1 MTFWL
6 AVGYAVMQGVVFL
19 LAALILKASHVD
31 ADALFNVVSK
41 LVKAN
46 NLDRAIRLLSGKTN
60 SLMKAT
66 RHMITRANRPHELEL
81 TFHEARLML
90 DKPSRTTK
98 LFRFVSVA
106 YVGLIFGFLWTLG
119 PQGDRTGILICGI
132 IGWVLQGLSMI
143 VIAVSNDSKTKQV
156 YHLTRFRNLLY
167 QQSKYV
173 PVQFKPIPEKDMD
186 PDRVTAWRES
196 MNAFED
202 LVQTRNGDGIDV
214 TAAYED
220 AADSDGILPPL

>member
-6 AVGYAVMQGVVFL
+6 AVGYTSLQGLLLFFVVL
-19 LAALILKASHVD
+19 SWKASSID
-31 ADALFNVVSK
+31 ANALFNVVSK
-41 LVKAN
+41 LVLAN
-46 NLDRAIRLLSGKTN
+46 NFDRAIRLLRGKNN

-66 RHMITRANRPHELEL
+66 RHMITRAQRPHELEL
-81 TFHEARLML
+81 AFHEARLML

>member
-6 AVGYAVMQGVVFL
+6 AVGYTSLQGLLLFFVVL
-19 LAALILKASHVD
+19 SWKASSID
-31 ADALFNVVSK
+31 ANALFNVVSK
-41 LVKAN
+41 LVLAN
-46 NLDRAIRLLSGKTN
+46 NFDRAIRLLRGKNN

-66 RHMITRANRPHELEL
+66 RHMITRAQRPHELEL
-81 TFHEARLML
+81 AFHEARLML
-90 DKPSRTTK
+90 DR
-98 LFRFVSVA
+98 VSQTPRMIRIVNVA
-106 YVGLIFGFLWTLG
+106 YMGIIFGILWKLG
-119 PQGDRTGILICGI
+119 PQGDQTAILVCCVV
-132 IGWVLQGLSMI
+132 GWALHGCTMLMLAFKSHRE
-143 VIAVSNDSKTKQV
+143 NENF

-167 QQSKYV
+167 QQSKYI
-173 PVQFKPIPEKDMD
+173 PVQFRPIPEKDMD